1 MVQKEPESSR
11 RNQTKLLANG
21 RNDTYKQHSAGHV
34 HVLLPNPS
42 VPGGIEE
49 QKCQTV
55 EMKRKSKMYLKQDI
69 IMRKKK

>member
-11 RNQTKLLANG
+11 RNQTKLLTNG
-21 RNDTYKQHSAGHV
+21 RNDTYEQHSAGHV

-49 QKCQTV
+49 K
-55 EMKRKSKMYLKQDI
+55 KMSDGRNEAEIQNVS
-69 IMRKKK
+69 